1 MARRG
6 NPLVNFIVMTIM
18 GICLIIFGD
27 GDMRICGILMLIPA
41 VLVLI
46 LSKK

>member
-18 GICLIIFGD
+18 GICLIIFGN